1 MKHVVLVQMFGNEIS
16 KVQYIES
23 KFDREPGDDMVYDGE
38 RMKVGIVGDN
48 KQDVIDA
55 INQVIKKQ
63 NSLKRKIQRNED
75 AKSNKIFNDILAQVW
90 NDINKY

>member
-1 MKHVVLVQMFGNEIS
+1 MNLIGELT

-23 KFDREPGDDMVYDGE
+23 KFDRECGDDMVYAGE

-48 KQDVIDA
+48 KEDVVEA
-55 INQVIKKQ
+55 INRVIKKQ

-75 AKSNKIFNDILAQVW
+75 AKSNKIFNDILGQAW
-90 NDINKY
+90 RDIHKDL